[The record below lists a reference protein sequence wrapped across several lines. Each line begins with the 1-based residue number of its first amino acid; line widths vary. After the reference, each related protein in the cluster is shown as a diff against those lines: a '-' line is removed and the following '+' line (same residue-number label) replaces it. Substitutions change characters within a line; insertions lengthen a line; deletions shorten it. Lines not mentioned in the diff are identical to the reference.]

1 MNELKG
7 YQIDCVSHGSPASTA
22 GVKAGWKL
30 LRIDNQ
36 PVSDIIDYKI
46 LEADLS
52 LRLLLQT
59 EKGILRRVK
68 IDKPADIPL
77 GLSFDPP
84 TMSEMQRCGNK
95 CIFCFI
101 DQNPSGLRQSLYVK
115 DDDYRMSFIYG
126 NFITLNRLTDWEIER
141 IIKLQLSPL
150 YVSVHTTNPIL
161 RRKIFG
167 TKRADNG
174 LRNLKCLS
182 KAGIRIHAQ
191 IVLCP
196 GYNTGSELERTI
208 KDLNLMGSNLSDIA
222 LVPVGLTAHRSGL
235 PKLEK
240 FESEEAKLLIL
251 QVEKM
256 QQKFLKSRGSRFI
269 FLADEFYSLTES
281 EFPGDSE
288 YEGYPQLENGV
299 GLARQFLNELTA
311 LANMELS
318 DLERNISVTIAVGRT
333 AGPLLKQLAEV
344 LVDLENLKINLVIV
358 ENHFLGKPVTVS
370 GLLSGSDLQAALEG
384 KDLGDG
390 VFIANTLL
398 REDSEIFLDDMTI
411 KELEQTIK
419 SPVYPVS
426 GPLEMLAIIR
436 EFADVSRFEL

>member
-7 YQIDCVSHGSPASTA
+7 HLIDCVAHGSPASTA

-84 TMSEMQRCGNK
+84 TMSEMQRCGNN

-174 LRNLKCLS
+174 LRNLKCLI

-208 KDLNLMGSNLSDIA
+208 KDLNLMGSNLSDVA
-222 LVPVGLTAHRSGL
+222 LVPVGLTAHRSDL

-256 QQKFLKSRGSRFI
+256 QKKFLKSRGSRFI
-269 FLADEFYSLTES
+269 FLADEFYGLTES

-288 YEGYPQLENGV
+288 YEGYPQLENGI

-318 DLERNISVTIAVGRT
+318 GLERNISVTVAVGRT

-419 SPVYPVS
+419 SSVYPVS
-426 GPLEMLAIIR
+426 GPLEMLAKIR
-436 EFADVSRFEL
+436 EIADVSRSEL